1 MSGARVNLAI
11 IGAGPAGMSAALRAR
26 QAGLSVAL
34 FDEQPTPGGQ
44 IYRGIINQRSQKLQ
58 TVLGPDYAVGETIA
72 RPFLDAADIAYH
84 PGATVWR
91 VAHGEL
97 SWTSKHSAGDLQAD
111 RILAATGAM
120 ERPFPIEG
128 WTLPGAMTAGA
139 AQILLKMNGVV
150 ADGAVFVGCGPL
162 LYLIVNQYLEAGV
175 KVGAVLD
182 TAPRANWAVAVK
194 HIGGALRSPSYL
206 MKGLKLLRN
215 IRKSGIPCHAGVR
228 EIKILGT
235 THVSGVK
242 WTGSSGEASLE
253 CENVFLHHGVIPN
266 VNLTMAARCE
276 HRWDNIQACFRPVV
290 DDFGRTSCDWLVSAG
305 DGAGIAGAK
314 SAALSGEIAALA
326 IAHDLGVLDAQELER
341 QSAPLLSQ
349 RRKDQLIRPFLDAR
363 YLPLPNFR
371 APENPNIIICRCEEV
386 RRGDIACAVAEGCPG
401 PNQFKS
407 FTRAGMGPC
416 QGRMC
421 GNTVVES
428 FSADTGKSP
437 DAIGY
442 YRIRMPV
449 KPVTIGEIAGL

>member
-1 MSGARVNLAI
+1 MRDKSVNLAI

-26 QAGLSVAL
+26 QAGLSVAV
-34 FDEQPTPGGQ
+34 FDEQPAPGGQ
-44 IYRGIINQRSQKLQ
+44 IYRGVLNQRSNRMQA
-58 TVLGPDYAVGETIA
+58 VLGPDYAAGKAIA
-72 RPFLDAADIAYH
+72 SPFLDANIAYH

-91 VAHGEL
+91 VGPGEL
-97 SWTSKHSAGDLQAD
+97 SWSSKDGGGHCRAD

-139 AQILLKMNGVV
+139 AQILLKTNGVV

-182 TAPRANWAVAVK
+182 TAPRANWTRAARHV
-194 HIGGALRSPSYL
+194 GGALRSPAYL
-206 MKGLKLLRN
+206 VKGLKLLRT
-215 IRKSGIPCHAGVR
+215 IHKSGVPYHTGVR
-228 EIKILGT
+228 EVTILGT
-235 THVSGVK
+235 TCVTGVQ
-242 WTGSSGEASLE
+242 WTGTKGKGSLD
-253 CENVFLHHGVIPN
+253 CEHVFLHHGVIPN

-276 HRWDNIQACFRPVV
+276 HRWDDIQACFRPVV

-314 SAALSGEIAALA
+314 SAALSGELAVLA
-326 IAHDLGVLDAQELER
+326 IAHDLGILDGQAFER
-341 QSAPLLSQ
+341 LSAPLLSQ

-363 YLPLPNFR
+363 YLPLPQFR
-371 APENPNIIICRCEEV
+371 APDNPDVVVCRCEEV
-386 RRGDIACAVAEGCPG
+386 RRGAIASAVAEGCPG

-437 DAIGY
+437 DAVGY
-442 YRIRMPV
+442 YRIRMPI
-449 KPVTIGEIAGL
+449 KPVTVGEIGGL